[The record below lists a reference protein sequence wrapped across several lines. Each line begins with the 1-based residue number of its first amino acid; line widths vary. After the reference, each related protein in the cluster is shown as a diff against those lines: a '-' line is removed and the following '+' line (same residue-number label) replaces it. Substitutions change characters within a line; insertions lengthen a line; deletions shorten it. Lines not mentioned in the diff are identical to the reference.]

1 MGRRPKEPISPRLG
15 TDRTHTIASLLF
27 SGAAEQ
33 FPDVKWIFSHA
44 GGPAPFL
51 MQRFTYDFAGQERR
65 GRLVIKGVANIMS
78 PTGRTQSDAK

>member
-27 SGAAEQ
+27 SGAAER

-51 MQRFTYDFAGQERR
+51 MQRFTYYFAARKGPACYLERFYYD
-65 GRLVIKGVANIMS
+65 LHNAAPPAVY
-78 PTGRTQSDAK
+78 